1 MSSLSLIYTRIEIS
15 LFSVR
20 VYYVSNLMCS
30 ICYSIIY
37 TYCCRLRYYYH
48 ASGLNWTIGD
58 TTLGSR
64 VFALCDLH
72 VDYKENRKLLDGWP
86 DKKYSNDVLV
96 VAGDVTDNMTL
107 LETTLKGLQLK
118 LYLL

>member
-1 MSSLSLIYTRIEIS
+1 M
-15 LFSVR
+15 VG
-20 VYYVSNLMCS
+20 
-30 ICYSIIY
+30 
-37 TYCCRLRYYYH
+37 H
-48 ASGLNWTIGD
+48 

-64 VFALCDLH
+64 VFALSHLH

-86 DKKYSNDVLV
+86 DKKYSNDVHV

-118 LYLL
+118 FRQVFFVPGITFACMCRVNQQLAGIMEIIKTV